1 MSNEQLVVGFVRGA
15 HGVTGEFKVESASGD
30 YEHIEILKEVTLRR
44 GSEAKKCKVEFAE
57 SGCGTLY
64 MKVREINS
72 PEEVRKYNGWEIA
85 VDRRDAHPLE
95 ENEWY
100 IEDLKGCS
108 VIWNGEVNSEKNLQ
122 GTAEVSAP
130 AETVGTITDV
140 LEGGA
145 GDLFEVVLSESCSL
159 LSQEL
164 RTTSSGKPRKVLVPF
179 KKEFIGTVDT
189 KNKQVQLMHLWI
201 LE

>member
-1 MSNEQLVVGFVRGA
+1 MEHFVVGIIRGT
-15 HGVTGEFKVESASGD
+15 HGLAGNCKVESTSGEFQHFTGMKD
-30 YEHIEILKEVTLRR
+30 VVLRKNGVETKRTIEKVSIGGGILYIK
-44 GSEAKKCKVEFAE
+44 F
-57 SGCGTLY
+57 SG
-64 MKVREINS
+64 INS
-72 PEEVRKYNGWEIA
+72 PEDAKKLSGSEIVVSREFA
-85 VDRRDAHPLE
+85 CPCGKDEYYV
-95 ENEWY
+95 
-100 IEDLKGCS
+100 EDLKQCQLVYTSGS
-108 VIWNGEVNSEKNLQ
+108 AKGMAEKSAAT
-122 GTAEVSAP
+122 TAEPVV
-130 AETVGTITDV
+130 VGTITDV

>member
-1 MSNEQLVVGFVRGA
+1 MEHFVVGIIRGT
-15 HGVTGEFKVESASGD
+15 HGLAGNCKVESTSGEFQHFTGMKD
-30 YEHIEILKEVTLRR
+30 VVLRKNGVETKRTIEKVSIGGGILYIK
-44 GSEAKKCKVEFAE
+44 F
-57 SGCGTLY
+57 SG
-64 MKVREINS
+64 INS
-72 PEEVRKYNGWEIA
+72 PEEAKKLSGSEIVVSREFA
-85 VDRRDAHPLE
+85 CPCGKDEYYV
-95 ENEWY
+95 
-100 IEDLKGCS
+100 EDLKQCQLVYTSGS
-108 VIWNGEVNSEKNLQ
+108 AKGMAEKSAAT
-122 GTAEVSAP
+122 TAEPVV
-130 AETVGTITDV
+130 VGTITDV

>member
-1 MSNEQLVVGFVRGA
+1 MVGIIRGT
-15 HGVTGEFKVESASGD
+15 HGLAGNCKVESTSGEFQHFTGMKD
-30 YEHIEILKEVTLRR
+30 VVLRKNGVETKRTIEKVSIGGGILYIK
-44 GSEAKKCKVEFAE
+44 F
-57 SGCGTLY
+57 SG
-64 MKVREINS
+64 INS
-72 PEEVRKYNGWEIA
+72 PEEAKKLSGSEIVVSREFA
-85 VDRRDAHPLE
+85 CPCGKDEYYV
-95 ENEWY
+95 
-100 IEDLKGCS
+100 EDLKQCQLVYTSGS
-108 VIWNGEVNSEKNLQ
+108 AKGMAEKSATT
-122 GTAEVSAP
+122 TAEPVV
-130 AETVGTITDV
+130 VGTITDV

-189 KNKQVQLMHLWI
+189 KNKKVQLMHLWI

>member
-1 MSNEQLVVGFVRGA
+1 MVGIIRGT
-15 HGVTGEFKVESASGD
+15 HGLAGNCKVESTSGEFQHFTGMKD
-30 YEHIEILKEVTLRR
+30 VVLRKNGVETKRTIEKVSIGGGILYIK
-44 GSEAKKCKVEFAE
+44 F
-57 SGCGTLY
+57 SG
-64 MKVREINS
+64 INS
-72 PEEVRKYNGWEIA
+72 PEEAKKLSGSEIVVSREFA
-85 VDRRDAHPLE
+85 CPCGKDEYYV
-95 ENEWY
+95 
-100 IEDLKGCS
+100 EDLKQCQLVYTSDSAKGMA
-108 VIWNGEVNSEKNLQ
+108 EKSAAT
-122 GTAEVSAP
+122 TAEPVV
-130 AETVGTITDV
+130 VGTITDV

-189 KNKQVQLMHLWI
+189 KNKKVQLMHLWI

>member
-1 MSNEQLVVGFVRGA
+1 MVGIIRGT
-15 HGVTGEFKVESASGD
+15 HGLAGNCKVESTSGEFQHFTGMKD
-30 YEHIEILKEVTLRR
+30 VVLRKNGIETKRTIEKVSIGGGILYIK
-44 GSEAKKCKVEFAE
+44 F
-57 SGCGTLY
+57 SG
-64 MKVREINS
+64 INS
-72 PEEVRKYNGWEIA
+72 PEEAKKLSGSEIVVSREFA
-85 VDRRDAHPLE
+85 CPCGKDEYYV
-95 ENEWY
+95 
-100 IEDLKGCS
+100 EDLKQCQLVYTSGS
-108 VIWNGEVNSEKNLQ
+108 AKGMAEKSAAT
-122 GTAEVSAP
+122 TAEPVV
-130 AETVGTITDV
+130 VGTITDV

-189 KNKQVQLMHLWI
+189 KNKKVQLMHLWI

>member
-1 MSNEQLVVGFVRGA
+1 MEHFVVGIIRGT
-15 HGVTGEFKVESASGD
+15 HGLAGNCKVESTSGEFQHFTGMKD
-30 YEHIEILKEVTLRR
+30 VVLRKNGVETKRTIEKVSIGGGILYIKFL
-44 GSEAKKCKVEFAE
+44 G
-57 SGCGTLY
+57 
-64 MKVREINS
+64 INS
-72 PEEVRKYNGWEIA
+72 PEEAKKLSGSEIVVSREFA
-85 VDRRDAHPLE
+85 CPCGKDEYYV
-95 ENEWY
+95 
-100 IEDLKGCS
+100 EDLKQCQLVYTSGS
-108 VIWNGEVNSEKNLQ
+108 AKGMAEKSAAT
-122 GTAEVSAP
+122 TAEPVV
-130 AETVGTITDV
+130 VGTITDV

>member
-1 MSNEQLVVGFVRGA
+1 MRKN
-15 HGVTGEFKVESASGD
+15 GVETKRTIEKVSIGGGILYIKFSG
-30 YEHIEILKEVTLRR
+30 
-44 GSEAKKCKVEFAE
+44 
-57 SGCGTLY
+57 
-64 MKVREINS
+64 INS
-72 PEEVRKYNGWEIA
+72 PEEAKKLSGSEIVVSREFA
-85 VDRRDAHPLE
+85 CPCGKDEYYV
-95 ENEWY
+95 
-100 IEDLKGCS
+100 EDLKQCQLVYTSGS
-108 VIWNGEVNSEKNLQ
+108 AKGVAGK
-122 GTAEVSAP
+122 TAATTAKPVV
-130 AETVGTITDV
+130 VGTITDV

>member
-1 MSNEQLVVGFVRGA
+1 MVGIIRGT
-15 HGVTGEFKVESASGD
+15 HGLAGNCKVESTSGEFQHFSGMKD
-30 YEHIEILKEVTLRR
+30 VVLRKNGIETKRTIEKVSIGGGILYIK
-44 GSEAKKCKVEFAE
+44 F
-57 SGCGTLY
+57 SG
-64 MKVREINS
+64 INS
-72 PEEVRKYNGWEIA
+72 PEEAKKLSGSEIVVSREFA
-85 VDRRDAHPLE
+85 CPCGKDEYYV
-95 ENEWY
+95 
-100 IEDLKGCS
+100 EDLKQCQLVYTSGS
-108 VIWNGEVNSEKNLQ
+108 AKGMAEKSAAT
-122 GTAEVSAP
+122 TAEPVV
-130 AETVGTITDV
+130 VGTITDV

>member
-1 MSNEQLVVGFVRGA
+1 MEHFVVGIIRGT
-15 HGVTGEFKVESASGD
+15 HGLAGNCKVESTSGEFQHFSGMKD
-30 YEHIEILKEVTLRR
+30 VVLRKNGVETKRTIEKVSIGGGILYIK
-44 GSEAKKCKVEFAE
+44 F
-57 SGCGTLY
+57 SG
-64 MKVREINS
+64 INS
-72 PEEVRKYNGWEIA
+72 PEEAKKLSGSEIVVSREFA
-85 VDRRDAHPLE
+85 CPCGKDEYYV
-95 ENEWY
+95 
-100 IEDLKGCS
+100 EDLKQCQLVYTSGS
-108 VIWNGEVNSEKNLQ
+108 AKGMAEKSAAT
-122 GTAEVSAP
+122 TAEPVV
-130 AETVGTITDV
+130 VGTITDV

>member
-1 MSNEQLVVGFVRGA
+1 MVGIIRGT
-15 HGVTGEFKVESASGD
+15 HGLAGNCKVESTSGEFQHFTGMKD
-30 YEHIEILKEVTLRR
+30 VVLRKNGIETKRTIEKVSIGGGILYIK
-44 GSEAKKCKVEFAE
+44 F
-57 SGCGTLY
+57 SG
-64 MKVREINS
+64 INS
-72 PEEVRKYNGWEIA
+72 PEEAKKLSGSEIVVSREFA
-85 VDRRDAHPLE
+85 CPCGKDEYYV
-95 ENEWY
+95 
-100 IEDLKGCS
+100 EDLKQCQLVYTSG
-108 VIWNGEVNSEKNLQ
+108 GAKGMAEKSAAT
-122 GTAEVSAP
+122 TAEPVV
-130 AETVGTITDV
+130 VGTITDV

-189 KNKQVQLMHLWI
+189 KNKKVQLMHLWI

>member
-1 MSNEQLVVGFVRGA
+1 MVGIIRGT
-15 HGVTGEFKVESASGD
+15 HGLAGNCKVESTSGEFQHFTGMKD
-30 YEHIEILKEVTLRR
+30 VVLRKNGVETKRTIEKVSIGGGILYIK
-44 GSEAKKCKVEFAE
+44 F
-57 SGCGTLY
+57 SG
-64 MKVREINS
+64 INS
-72 PEEVRKYNGWEIA
+72 PEEAKKLSGSEIVVSREFA
-85 VDRRDAHPLE
+85 CPCGKDEYYV
-95 ENEWY
+95 
-100 IEDLKGCS
+100 EDLKQCQLVYTSGS
-108 VIWNGEVNSEKNLQ
+108 AKGMAEKSAAT
-122 GTAEVSAP
+122 TAEPVV
-130 AETVGTITDV
+130 VGTITDV

-189 KNKQVQLMHLWI
+189 KNKQVQLMHPWI

>member
-1 MSNEQLVVGFVRGA
+1 MVGIIRGT
-15 HGVTGEFKVESASGD
+15 HGLAGNCKVESTSGEFQHFTGMKD
-30 YEHIEILKEVTLRR
+30 VVLRKNGIETKRTIEKVSIGGGILYIK
-44 GSEAKKCKVEFAE
+44 F
-57 SGCGTLY
+57 SG
-64 MKVREINS
+64 INS
-72 PEEVRKYNGWEIA
+72 PEEAKKFSGSEIVVSREFA
-85 VDRRDAHPLE
+85 CPCGKDEYYV
-95 ENEWY
+95 
-100 IEDLKGCS
+100 EDLKQCQLVYTSGS
-108 VIWNGEVNSEKNLQ
+108 AKGMAEKSAAT
-122 GTAEVSAP
+122 TAEPVV
-130 AETVGTITDV
+130 VGTITDV

>member
-1 MSNEQLVVGFVRGA
+1 MVGIIRGT
-15 HGVTGEFKVESASGD
+15 HGLAGNCKVESTSGEFQHFTGMKD
-30 YEHIEILKEVTLRR
+30 VVLRKNGIETKRTIEKVSIGGGILYIK
-44 GSEAKKCKVEFAE
+44 F
-57 SGCGTLY
+57 SG
-64 MKVREINS
+64 INS
-72 PEEVRKYNGWEIA
+72 PEEAKKLSGSEIVVSREFA
-85 VDRRDAHPLE
+85 CPCGKDEYYV
-95 ENEWY
+95 
-100 IEDLKGCS
+100 EDLKQCQLVYTSGS
-108 VIWNGEVNSEKNLQ
+108 AKGMAEKSAAT
-122 GTAEVSAP
+122 TAEPVV
-130 AETVGTITDV
+130 VGTITDV

>member
-1 MSNEQLVVGFVRGA
+1 MEHFVVGIIRGT
-15 HGVTGEFKVESASGD
+15 HGLAGNCKVESTSGEFQHFAGMKD
-30 YEHIEILKEVTLRR
+30 VVLRKNGIETKRTIEKVSIGGGILYIK
-44 GSEAKKCKVEFAE
+44 F
-57 SGCGTLY
+57 SG
-64 MKVREINS
+64 INS
-72 PEEVRKYNGWEIA
+72 PEEAKKLSGSEIVVSREFA
-85 VDRRDAHPLE
+85 CPCGKDEYYV
-95 ENEWY
+95 
-100 IEDLKGCS
+100 EDLKQCQLVYTSGS
-108 VIWNGEVNSEKNLQ
+108 AKGMAEKSAAT
-122 GTAEVSAP
+122 TAEPVV
-130 AETVGTITDV
+130 VGTITDV

>member
-1 MSNEQLVVGFVRGA
+1 MVGIIRGT
-15 HGVTGEFKVESASGD
+15 HGLAGNCKVESTSGEFQHFTGMKD
-30 YEHIEILKEVTLRR
+30 VVLRKNGIETKRTIEKVGIGGGILYIK
-44 GSEAKKCKVEFAE
+44 F
-57 SGCGTLY
+57 SG
-64 MKVREINS
+64 INS
-72 PEEVRKYNGWEIA
+72 PEEAKKLSGSEI
-85 VDRRDAHPLE
+85 VVSRDFACPCGKDE
-95 ENEWY
+95 Y
-100 IEDLKGCS
+100 YVEDLKQCQLVYTSGS
-108 VIWNGEVNSEKNLQ
+108 AKGMAEKSAAT
-122 GTAEVSAP
+122 TAEPVV
-130 AETVGTITDV
+130 VGTITDV

-189 KNKQVQLMHLWI
+189 KNKKVQLMHLWI

>member
-1 MSNEQLVVGFVRGA
+1 MVGIIRGT
-15 HGVTGEFKVESASGD
+15 HGLAGNCKVESTSGEFQHFTGMKD
-30 YEHIEILKEVTLRR
+30 VVLRKNGVETKRTIEKVSIGGGILYIK
-44 GSEAKKCKVEFAE
+44 F
-57 SGCGTLY
+57 SG
-64 MKVREINS
+64 INS
-72 PEEVRKYNGWEIA
+72 PEEAKKLSGSEIVVSREFA
-85 VDRRDAHPLE
+85 CPCGKDEYYV
-95 ENEWY
+95 
-100 IEDLKGCS
+100 EDLKQCQLVYTSGS
-108 VIWNGEVNSEKNLQ
+108 AKGMAEKSAAT
-122 GTAEVSAP
+122 TAEPVV
-130 AETVGTITDV
+130 VGTITDV

>member
-1 MSNEQLVVGFVRGA
+1 MPMNDGQLIVGFIRGP
-15 HGVTGEFKVESASGD
+15 HGVAGEFKVESASGY
-30 YEHIEILKEVTLRR
+30 YEHIAQLKEVTLRY
-44 GSEAKKCKVEFAE
+44 GSEEYKCSIESAVE
-57 SGCGTLY
+57 GNGTLY
-64 MKVREINS
+64 MKAAGIDT
-72 PEEVRKYNGWEIA
+72 PEAVRKYNGWEI
-85 VDRRDAHPLE
+85 VVPRKYAHPLQ

-100 IEDLKGCS
+100 FEDLKNCS
-108 VIWNGEVNSEKNLQ
+108 LIWND
-122 GTAEVSAP
+122 GTADGTAP
-130 AETVGTITDV
+130 AEIVGTITDV

-145 GDLFEVVLSESCSL
+145 GDLLEVVLSESCSL

-189 KNKQVQLMHLWI
+189 KNKRVQLMHLWI

>member
-1 MSNEQLVVGFVRGA
+1 MEHFVVGIIRGT
-15 HGVTGEFKVESASGD
+15 HGLAGNCKVESTSGEFQHFTGMKD
-30 YEHIEILKEVTLRR
+30 VVLRKNGVETKRIIEKVSIGGGILYIK
-44 GSEAKKCKVEFAE
+44 F
-57 SGCGTLY
+57 SG
-64 MKVREINS
+64 INS
-72 PEEVRKYNGWEIA
+72 PEEAKKLSGSEIVVSREFA
-85 VDRRDAHPLE
+85 CPCGKDEYYV
-95 ENEWY
+95 
-100 IEDLKGCS
+100 EDLKQCQLVYTGGS
-108 VIWNGEVNSEKNLQ
+108 ARGMAEKSAAT
-122 GTAEVSAP
+122 TAEPVV
-130 AETVGTITDV
+130 VGTITDV

-189 KNKQVQLMHLWI
+189 KNKKVQLMHLWI

>member
-1 MSNEQLVVGFVRGA
+1 MEHFVVGIIRGT
-15 HGVTGEFKVESASGD
+15 HGLAGNCKVESTSGEFQHFTGMKD
-30 YEHIEILKEVTLRR
+30 VVLRKNGIETKRTIEKVSIGGGILYIK
-44 GSEAKKCKVEFAE
+44 F
-57 SGCGTLY
+57 SG
-64 MKVREINS
+64 INS
-72 PEEVRKYNGWEIA
+72 PEEAKKLSGSEIVVSREFA
-85 VDRRDAHPLE
+85 CPCGKDEYYV
-95 ENEWY
+95 
-100 IEDLKGCS
+100 EDLKQCQLVYTSGS
-108 VIWNGEVNSEKNLQ
+108 AKGMAEKSAAT
-122 GTAEVSAP
+122 TAEPVV
-130 AETVGTITDV
+130 VGTITDV

-189 KNKQVQLMHLWI
+189 KNKRVRLMHLWI

>member
-1 MSNEQLVVGFVRGA
+1 MEHFVVGIIRGT
-15 HGVTGEFKVESASGD
+15 HGLAGNCKVESTSGEFQHFTGMKD
-30 YEHIEILKEVTLRR
+30 VVLRKNGVETKRTIEKVSIGGGILYIK
-44 GSEAKKCKVEFAE
+44 F
-57 SGCGTLY
+57 SG
-64 MKVREINS
+64 INS
-72 PEEVRKYNGWEIA
+72 PEEAKKLSGSEIVVSREFA
-85 VDRRDAHPLE
+85 CPCGKDEYYV
-95 ENEWY
+95 
-100 IEDLKGCS
+100 EDLKQCQLVYTSGS
-108 VIWNGEVNSEKNLQ
+108 AKGMAEKSAAT
-122 GTAEVSAP
+122 TAEPVV
-130 AETVGTITDV
+130 VGTITDV

-189 KNKQVQLMHLWI
+189 KNKKVQLMHLWI

>member
-1 MSNEQLVVGFVRGA
+1 MEHFVVGIIRGT
-15 HGVTGEFKVESASGD
+15 HGLAGNCKVESTSGEFQHFTGMKD
-30 YEHIEILKEVTLRR
+30 VVLRKNGIETKRTIEKVSIGGGILYIKFSGINSSE
-44 GSEAKKCKVEFAE
+44 EAKKLSGSEIVVSREFACP
-57 SGCGTLY
+57 CGKDEY
-64 MKVREINS
+64 YV
-72 PEEVRKYNGWEIA
+72 
-85 VDRRDAHPLE
+85 
-95 ENEWY
+95 
-100 IEDLKGCS
+100 EDLKQCQLVYTSGS
-108 VIWNGEVNSEKNLQ
+108 AKGMAEKSAAT
-122 GTAEVSAP
+122 TAEPVV
-130 AETVGTITDV
+130 VGTITDV

>member
-1 MSNEQLVVGFVRGA
+1 MVGIIRGT
-15 HGVTGEFKVESASGD
+15 HGLAGNCKVESTSGEFQHFTGMKD
-30 YEHIEILKEVTLRR
+30 VVLRKNGIETKRTIEKVSIGGGILYIK
-44 GSEAKKCKVEFAE
+44 F
-57 SGCGTLY
+57 SG
-64 MKVREINS
+64 INS
-72 PEEVRKYNGWEIA
+72 PEEAKKLSGSEIVVSREFA
-85 VDRRDAHPLE
+85 CPCGKDEYYV
-95 ENEWY
+95 
-100 IEDLKGCS
+100 EDLKQCQLVYTSGS
-108 VIWNGEVNSEKNLQ
+108 AKGMAEKSAAT
-122 GTAEVSAP
+122 TAEPVV
-130 AETVGTITDV
+130 VGTITDV

-159 LSQEL
+159 LAQDL

>member
-1 MSNEQLVVGFVRGA
+1 MEHFVVGIIRGT
-15 HGVTGEFKVESASGD
+15 HGLAGNCKVESTSGEIQHFSGMKD
-30 YEHIEILKEVTLRR
+30 VVLRKNGIETKRTIEKVSIGGGILYIK
-44 GSEAKKCKVEFAE
+44 F
-57 SGCGTLY
+57 SG
-64 MKVREINS
+64 INS
-72 PEEVRKYNGWEIA
+72 PEEAKKLSGSEIVVSREFA
-85 VDRRDAHPLE
+85 CPCGKDEYYV
-95 ENEWY
+95 
-100 IEDLKGCS
+100 EDLKQCQLVYTSGS
-108 VIWNGEVNSEKNLQ
+108 AKGMAEKSAAT
-122 GTAEVSAP
+122 TAEPVV
-130 AETVGTITDV
+130 VGTITDV

-189 KNKQVQLMHLWI
+189 KNKRVQLMHLWI

>member
-1 MSNEQLVVGFVRGA
+1 MVGIIRGT
-15 HGVTGEFKVESASGD
+15 HGLAGNCKVESTSGEFRHFTGMKD
-30 YEHIEILKEVTLRR
+30 VVLRKNGVETKRTIEKVSIGGGILYIK
-44 GSEAKKCKVEFAE
+44 F
-57 SGCGTLY
+57 SG
-64 MKVREINS
+64 INS
-72 PEEVRKYNGWEIA
+72 PEEAKKLSGSEIVVSREFA
-85 VDRRDAHPLE
+85 CPCGKDEYYV
-95 ENEWY
+95 
-100 IEDLKGCS
+100 EDLKQCQLVYTSGS
-108 VIWNGEVNSEKNLQ
+108 AKGMAEKSAAT
-122 GTAEVSAP
+122 TAEPVV
-130 AETVGTITDV
+130 VGTITDV

>member
-1 MSNEQLVVGFVRGA
+1 MVGIIRGT
-15 HGVTGEFKVESASGD
+15 HGLAGNCKVESTSGEFQHFTGMKD
-30 YEHIEILKEVTLRR
+30 VVLRKNGVETKRTIEKVSIGGGILYIK
-44 GSEAKKCKVEFAE
+44 F
-57 SGCGTLY
+57 SG
-64 MKVREINS
+64 INS
-72 PEEVRKYNGWEIA
+72 PEEAKKLSGSEIVVSREFA
-85 VDRRDAHPLE
+85 CPCGKDEYYV
-95 ENEWY
+95 
-100 IEDLKGCS
+100 EDLKQCQLVYTSGS
-108 VIWNGEVNSEKNLQ
+108 AKGMAEKSAAT
-122 GTAEVSAP
+122 TAESVV
-130 AETVGTITDV
+130 VGTITDV

-189 KNKQVQLMHLWI
+189 KNKKVQLMHLWI

>member
-1 MSNEQLVVGFVRGA
+1 MVGIIRGT
-15 HGVTGEFKVESASGD
+15 HGLAGNCKVESTSGEFQHFTGMKD
-30 YEHIEILKEVTLRR
+30 VVLRKNSVETKRTIEKVSIGGGILYIK
-44 GSEAKKCKVEFAE
+44 F
-57 SGCGTLY
+57 SG
-64 MKVREINS
+64 INS
-72 PEEVRKYNGWEIA
+72 PEEAKKLSGSEIVVSREFA
-85 VDRRDAHPLE
+85 CPCGKDEYYV
-95 ENEWY
+95 
-100 IEDLKGCS
+100 EDLKQCQLVYTSGS
-108 VIWNGEVNSEKNLQ
+108 AKGMAEKSAAT
-122 GTAEVSAP
+122 TAEPVV
-130 AETVGTITDV
+130 VGTITDV